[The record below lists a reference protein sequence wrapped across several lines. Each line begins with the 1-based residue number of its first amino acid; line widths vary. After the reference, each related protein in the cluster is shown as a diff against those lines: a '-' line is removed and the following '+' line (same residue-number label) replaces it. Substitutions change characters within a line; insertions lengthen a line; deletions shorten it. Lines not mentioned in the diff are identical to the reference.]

1 MVATVGQEIVID
13 APVDVVWRT
22 VTEPEQVARWF
33 ADEVNL
39 QATPG
44 HDGSLTFAGHTTEPD
59 TARSRIVRVSV
70 QSVEPARSLS
80 YRWQHPQGAPARVG
94 NSLLVTFTLIPEGA
108 GTRLRVVETGLEDMG
123 WTRQEQ
129 DTYIAEHTHG
139 WVTHLGKLR
148 DHLAEQRANNRS

>member
-44 HDGSLTFAGHTTEPD
+44 HDGSLTFTGHTTEPD
-59 TARSRIVRVSV
+59 TAPS
-70 QSVEPARSLS
+70 PT
-80 YRWQHPQGAPARVG
+80 VG
-94 NSLLVTFTLIPEGA
+94 N
-108 GTRLRVVETGLEDMG
+108 TRRAPRPGSA
-123 WTRQEQ
+123 TRCWSPSPSFPK
-129 DTYIAEHTHG
+129 APVPG
-139 WVTHLGKLR
+139 CASSRPG
-148 DHLAEQRANNRS
+148 